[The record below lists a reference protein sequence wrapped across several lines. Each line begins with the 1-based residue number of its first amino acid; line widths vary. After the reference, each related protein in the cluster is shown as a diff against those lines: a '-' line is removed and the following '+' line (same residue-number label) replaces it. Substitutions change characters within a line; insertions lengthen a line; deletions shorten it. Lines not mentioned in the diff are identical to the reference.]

1 MTVRPVSFAQRRI
14 WLASQLADGTSA
26 YNLCMALRL
35 RGPLNPAALRDSV
48 RDVVRRHEILRTTF
62 TVMDGEPYQV
72 IADSADPRISFTDL
86 SGLTTADAED
96 LARTM
101 AEAEV
106 GRSFDLATGPL
117 SRFMLYRLGKDDHVF
132 ALVCHH
138 IAWDGWSMGPFVAE
152 LSTCYQAHVNRIPP
166 ELPALPFQYG
176 DHAARQRQDAEGSR
190 IADAADWWRTQLAG
204 APTLLD
210 LPTTRPRPAVRGY
223 AGAAVDRELEARL
236 WQDTVAL
243 ARRDRVTPFMVLL
256 AGFAVLLSR
265 LSSSEDVVVGIP
277 SAGRTSAKTQALIG
291 MFVNTLPLRIDLSG
305 SPTFAEVLRR
315 VRRTSLDAFA
325 RQDVP
330 LELAGDRRPE
340 HIRAD
345 PLLPVLFAL
354 QQPVALPSLAGMD
367 VGVFPLHA
375 STTFTDLWL
384 DIRPSGDTAVATF
397 RYRTDLFDAASMTLI
412 ARRYETVLRAALAAP
427 DTAVAELP
435 LLDAD
440 EHDTVLRRWP
450 DGGQARPW
458 DQPVHELIAAQATR
472 TPDAPALVFEGGRLT
487 YRELDQRVS
496 RLTERLADGGATGP
510 DTVIGL
516 CLPRCSTLVVAVLA
530 VLGSGSAY
538 LPLSPGDPPGRLTG
552 LLSASG
558 ARQLVTIPELAPT
571 FASAGLPVHEA
582 ADDGDWAGPASHA
595 GRPAVRPD
603 DLAYVIYTSGS
614 TGTPKAVGV
623 PHAGLANR
631 IRCMQD
637 ARALT
642 PADRVLH
649 KTPCT
654 FDVSVWELLWP
665 LTAGATL
672 VIAKPGGHRD
682 PAYLVDLVERE
693 SITTI
698 HFVPP
703 MLEVF
708 LDRPDLNRCSSLSR
722 IIASGQALSTRLRE
736 RCLAALPGARLF
748 NLYGPTE
755 ASIEVTDWE
764 CRPGPGEAAGEPIGR
779 PIPGVRTYVLD
790 RELGPAP
797 VGVTGELYLG
807 GVALARG
814 YLGRPGMTADRFVPH
829 PFADGE
835 RLYRT
840 GDVAR
845 WRADGV
851 LEFLGRNDDQVKIRG
866 FRIEP
871 EEIATVAAA
880 HSDVRDAVVMALPA
894 EGGERRLVAYVVPRH
909 PATRA
914 DELVAEVRQ
923 LLRDRLPE
931 YMVPGHIEVLT
942 ALPLTANGKVDR
954 AALPRPTRPVAAER
968 TAPADGTER
977 QLADIWADVLGVAD
991 IGTGDDFF
999 ALGGD
1004 SLRCVQASHRAKA
1017 AGLPVDVGD
1026 LFRHPTIRELAR
1038 HLQSTAARP
1047 ADEAGLVLVPRD
1059 RPGA

>member
-1 MTVRPVSFAQRRI
+1 MTVRPVSFAQRRV
-14 WLASQLADGTSA
+14 WLANQLADGTGA
-26 YNLCMALRL
+26 YNLFMALRL
-35 RGPLNPAALRDSV
+35 RGPLNAAALGDSV

-72 IADSADPRISFTDL
+72 IGGSTDERIPATDL
-86 SGLTTADAED
+86 SGLTAADAEAV
-96 LARTM
+96 ARAM

-106 GRSFDLATGPL
+106 GRPFDLATGPL
-117 SRFMLYRLGKDDHVF
+117 SRFMLYRIGRDDHVF

-138 IAWDGWSMGPFVAE
+138 IAWDGWSMGLFVAE
-152 LSTCYQAHVNRIPP
+152 LSACYQAHVTGVSP
-166 ELPALPFQYG
+166 ELPALPFQYAE
-176 DHAARQRQDAEGSR
+176 HAARQRQDAEGSR
-190 IADAADWWRTQLAG
+190 IADAVDWWRTQLAG
-204 APTLLD
+204 APTLD
-210 LPTTRPRPAVRGY
+210 LPTTRQRPAVRAY
-223 AGAAVDRELEARL
+223 ASAAVDRELEVRL
-236 WQDTVAL
+236 WQDTAAL
-243 ARRDRVTPFMVLL
+243 ARRERVTPFMVLL

-277 SAGRTSAKTQALIG
+277 SVGRTSAKAQTLIG

-305 SPTFAEVLRR
+305 DPTFAEVLRR
-315 VRRTSLDAFA
+315 VRRTSLAAFA

-340 HIRAD
+340 NLRAD

-354 QQPVALPSLAGMD
+354 QQPVALPTLAEMD

-375 STTFTDLWL
+375 SATFTDLWL

-397 RYRTDLFDAASMTLI
+397 RYRTDLFDAPTVTLI
-412 ARRYETVLRAALAAP
+412 ARRYETVLRAALDAP
-427 DTAVAELP
+427 ATAVAELP

-458 DQPVHELIAAQATR
+458 DLPVHEQVAAQATR
-472 TPDAPALVFEGGRLT
+472 TPDAPALVFEDGRLT
-487 YRELDQRVS
+487 YRELAQRVS
-496 RLTERLADGGATGP
+496 RLTERLVDAGPTGP

-538 LPLSPGDPPGRLTG
+538 LPLSPDDPPGRLTG

-558 ARQLVTIPELAPT
+558 ARQLVTLPELAPT
-571 FASAGLPVHEA
+571 FASAQLPVHEA
-582 ADDGDWAGPASHA
+582 ADDGDWAHPAPHA
-595 GRPAVRPD
+595 GRPAVQPD

-614 TGTPKAVGV
+614 TGTPKAVAV

-637 ARALT
+637 ARALS

-682 PAYLVDLVERE
+682 PAYLVDVVERE

-708 LDRPDLNRCSSLSR
+708 LDRPDLNRCGSLTR
-722 IIASGQALSTRLRE
+722 IIASGQVLSTRLRE

-797 VGVTGELYLG
+797 VGVAGELYLG

-845 WRADGV
+845 WRADGA

-894 EGGERRLVAYVVPRH
+894 EGGEPRLVAYVVPHH

-914 DELVAEVRQ
+914 DELVDEVRQ
-923 LLRDRLPE
+923 LLRDQLPE
-931 YMVPGHIEVLT
+931 YMVPGHVEVLT

-954 AALPRPTRPVAAER
+954 AALPSPARPLTAGRR
-968 TAPADGTER
+968 APADGTER

-991 IGTGDDFF
+991 IGASDDFF

-1004 SLRCVQASHRAKA
+1004 SLRCVQASHRAQA

-1038 HLQSTAARP
+1038 HLQAARS
-1047 ADEAGLVLVPRD
+1047 ADDVGLVLVPRD
-1059 RPGA
+1059 RRGS